1 MNKLAFLMMLVFL
14 SACVSTTSGPPKPR
28 PDKEDAAEYNYQL
41 GARYLRNGNFELA
54 RDRLKLSLDFDDRR
68 AITWYTLALAYESLE
83 ASRLAR
89 DAYEQ
94 AVRVEPGNYDALNA
108 YAVFLCRA
116 GDFDDGARYFDRAAR
131 INSSDTG
138 WIPLTNA
145 GVCMVQKPDLAKAEE
160 YFRAALD
167 IRPSYGEAL
176 LQLALLKH
184 QNRDFLGA
192 RAFIQRYLSRN
203 AANAG
208 ILFLAVQIETELGNT
223 PARREYANRLI
234 REFPTSPEARRVLES
249 G

>member
-1 MNKLAFLMMLVFL
+1 MNKLACLLMLVFL
-14 SACVSTTSGPPKPR
+14 TGCVSTTSGPPKPQ

-41 GARYLRNGNFELA
+41 GARYYRNGNFELA

-68 AITWYTLALAYESLE
+68 GITWYTLALTYEALE
-83 ASRLAR
+83 SPRLAR
-89 DAYEQ
+89 DAYKQ
-94 AVRVEPGNYDALNA
+94 AVRVDSDNYDALNA

-131 INSSDTG
+131 INSSDTS

-145 GVCMVQKPDLAKAEE
+145 GVCMVQKPDAAKAEE
-160 YFRAALD
+160 YFRAALQL
-167 IRPSYGEAL
+167 RPSYGEAL

-184 QNRDFLGA
+184 QNRDYLGA

-203 AANAG
+203 AASAG

-223 PARREYANRLI
+223 MGRREYADRLI
-234 REFPTSPEARRVLES
+234 REFPASPEARRVLES